1 MTLPDD
7 ERQRMA
13 QVSAKSGGGGAGRL
27 TPRFPRHTVGA
38 SAPGTPPFCATYRL
52 APSRTA
58 RSDDRAGFVH
68 HDHLA
73 IFAVLSVVVAVFGS
87 WTALDLF
94 RRVRGHG
101 GGERRVWLLIAAVAM
116 GSSIWSMHFIAMLG
130 FDPGSPV
137 SFDLGL
143 TALSLVLA
151 VGGTGA
157 AFLVAAGAQGGGE
170 GGWGRLAL
178 AGLTMGLS
186 IGVMHY
192 VGMAAV
198 RTAVGLAY
206 EPLTVAASL
215 LVAVGAATAALLAA
229 RRDHSA
235 VWRAAAALVLGL
247 AIVGMHYTAMAAV
260 RLTAEPAAAG
270 GTGASPLALAA
281 AVAAGTILI
290 LILAIGAALH
300 DQRNSVLLAL
310 DAGGAGYWELTL
322 PDRGL
327 IASPGAKALLGLAA
341 DRPVTQAD
349 VEARLVPETQEA
361 RARALEAAIAGQ
373 ADYDM
378 EYALTDGRWVQV
390 RGRLFRGRGGRPL
403 KLAGVILDVTD
414 RHRAHDDL
422 AASHRRQ
429 QLLMNELNHRVKNT
443 LATIQAIASATAR
456 QSPDLPAFKERFE
469 ARLIALSR
477 THNLLNAQGWDG
489 ADLRQLL
496 EQELS
501 PYPADQVTLDGPPVA
516 LRPEDGL
523 ALGLVFHEL
532 VTNAAKYG
540 ALSRTGSLDVG
551 WTEGPDGEVAL
562 TWTERGGP
570 PVAGPPSRE
579 GFGSR
584 LIRMNIETALKGT
597 AEMDYAPEGLT
608 ARLRF
613 RRRA

>member
-1 MTLPDD
+1 M
-7 ERQRMA
+7 
-13 QVSAKSGGGGAGRL
+13 
-27 TPRFPRHTVGA
+27 
-38 SAPGTPPFCATYRL
+38 GTGQSY
-52 APSRTA
+52 
-58 RSDDRAGFVH
+58 VH

-73 IFAVLSVVVAVFGS
+73 IFTVLSTVVAVFGS

-101 GGERRVWLLIAAVAM
+101 GGERQVWLLIAAVAM

-151 VGGTGA
+151 VGGTGV
-157 AFLVAAGAQGGGE
+157 AFFVAAQSE
-170 GGWGRLAL
+170 GGRGRLLL

-186 IGVMHY
+186 ICVMHY

-198 RTAVGLAY
+198 RTAVSLGY
-206 EPLTVAASL
+206 EPLTVVASL
-215 LVAVGAATAALLAA
+215 LIAVGAATAALLAA

-235 VWRAAAALVLGL
+235 AWRAAAAVVLGL
-247 AIVGMHYTAMAAV
+247 AIVGMHYTGMAAL
-260 RLTAEPAAAG
+260 RLTPSAVVAGEP
-270 GTGASPLALAA
+270 GAPPLVLAA
-281 AVAAGTILI
+281 AVAVGTILI

-300 DQRNSVLLAL
+300 DQRNSVMLAL

-327 IASPGAKALLGLAA
+327 IASPGAKTLLGLPA

-349 VEARLVPETQEA
+349 VEATLVPETREL
-361 RARALEAAIAGQ
+361 RARALEAAIAGE
-373 ADYDM
+373 ADYDV
-378 EYALTDGRWVQV
+378 EYSLTDGRWVQV
-390 RGRLFRGRGGRPL
+390 RGRLFRSRGGRPL

-414 RHRAHDDL
+414 RHRADEDL

-456 QSPDLPAFKERFE
+456 QSADLPAFKERFE

-477 THNLLNAQGWDG
+477 THNVLNAQGWDG
-489 ADLRQLL
+489 ADLRRLL

-501 PYPADQVTLDGPPVA
+501 PYPAEQVTIVGPPVD
-516 LRPEDGL
+516 LRPEDSL
-523 ALGLVFHEL
+523 AIGMVFHEL
-532 VTNAAKYG
+532 ATNAAKYG
-540 ALSRTGSLDVG
+540 ALSRAGSLDVR
-551 WTEGPDGEVAL
+551 WSQGPDGEIAL

-570 PVAGPPSRE
+570 AVSGRPSRE

-584 LIRMNIETALKGT
+584 LIRMNVETALKGT
-597 AEMDYAPEGLT
+597 AEMDYAAEGLT

-613 RRRA
+613 RPRE